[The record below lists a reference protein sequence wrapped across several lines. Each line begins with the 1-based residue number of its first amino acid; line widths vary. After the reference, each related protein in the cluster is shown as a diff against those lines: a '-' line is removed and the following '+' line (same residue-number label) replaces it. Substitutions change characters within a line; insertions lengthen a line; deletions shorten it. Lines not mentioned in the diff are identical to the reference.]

1 MLRAEFDD
9 FLLRITERGMRKGLD
24 GMHEALERLGHP
36 ERAYPIIH
44 VAGTNG
50 KGSTCTFTAQLL
62 KAAGQKVGLT
72 LSPHVN
78 DYRERVQVDGQLIPE
93 ADLLALHSELIKH
106 LPDNLGL
113 TYFEW
118 TTLLALSYFRA
129 QKVDYAILETGMGG
143 RWDATNACPAILTG
157 ITTIGLDHTVILG
170 DTLDKIL
177 REKLAIIKEAPDC
190 LFGPQE
196 KALIEIAKEECAQ
209 KPTRLT
215 LMSEWQ
221 DIQHDLCMQI
231 PQANSLTSYL
241 KDNLSFALSLI
252 CLLHKQGRLPHPQT
266 FLSHVKLSPPPAR
279 LAYFPGPPP
288 ILIDAAHNHDGLLA
302 LKAEV
307 TRRFG
312 DAYTLIFGC
321 LNDRNFAELAGL
333 ICSKSQNYWARLEA
347 GHRSTP
353 ETTYTH
359 ITQLYGGETID
370 LNESFINNQWLAT
383 QINPIVVCGSF
394 SLCGPFL
401 NMWRSYAQKSF

>member
-1 MLRAEFDD
+1 MLRAEFDI
-9 FLLRITERGMRKGLD
+9 FLQRIAERGMRRGLD
-24 GMHEALERLGHP
+24 GMREALERLGHP
-36 ERAYPIIH
+36 ECAYPIIH
-44 VAGTNG
+44 LAGTNG

-62 KAAGQKVGLT
+62 KAAGEKVGLT
-72 LSPHVN
+72 LSPHVE

-93 ADLLALHSELIKH
+93 ADLLALHSELVQL
-106 LPDNLGL
+106 LPDDLGL

-118 TTLLALSYFRA
+118 TTLLALSYFRD

-157 ITTIGLDHTVILG
+157 ITTIGLDHTAILG
-170 DTLDKIL
+170 NTLDKIL

-196 KALIEIAKEECAQ
+196 KSLIEIAKSECA
-209 KPTRLT
+209 KGSTRLT
-215 LMSEWQ
+215 LMGEWQ
-221 DIQHDLCMQI
+221 NTAEPLFCHF
-231 PQANSLTSYL
+231 PLTGYL
-241 KDNLSFALSLI
+241 KENLSFAIGLI
-252 CLLHKQGRLPHPQT
+252 WILHKQGRLPPPRT
-266 FLSHVKLSPPPAR
+266 FYSHAELSPPPAR

-307 TRRFG
+307 TQRFG

-333 ICSKSQNYWARLEA
+333 ICSATQNYWVRLDA
-347 GHRSTP
+347 GDRSTP
-353 ETTYTH
+353 EDTYSQVQH
-359 ITQLYGGETID
+359 LYGGEIID
-370 LNESFINNQWLAT
+370 LNNDFLKNQLLAT

-394 SLCGPFL
+394 YLCGPFL
-401 NMWRSYAQKSF
+401 NIWKSYAQKSF